1 MIILQRDSKDYFIKS
16 VRIEV
21 SEEASVSELAEA
33 CRLFMIALGYDVN
46 QCLEAIPDPDA
57 EDYRDSLDYLDFI
70 DSLADNELTKFEP
83 GVNK

>member
-33 CRLFMIALGYDVN
+33 CRLFMIALGYDVE
-46 QCLEAIPDPDA
+46 QCFEVVPDPDA

-70 DSLADNELTKFEP
+70 DSLADSELTK
-83 GVNK
+83 

>member
-33 CRLFMIALGYDVN
+33 CRLFMIALGYDVE
-46 QCLEAIPDPDA
+46 QCLEVIPDPDA
-57 EDYRDSLDYLDFI
+57 EDSLDYKDFLD
-70 DSLADNELTKFEP
+70 DSELIK
-83 GVNK
+83 